1 MMTTAQPRHADS
13 TDLWVGARIAARRT
27 ALGLSQTAL
36 AQAIG
41 VSFQQLQ
48 KYETGANRIS
58 ASRLHRAALAL
69 GAPVA
74 EFFPPADGGIEAPLT
89 PGPEWTAL
97 RFMTA
102 TREGRAV
109 ADAFPL
115 IEDRRCRAA
124 VARIVTALARA

>member
-1 MMTTAQPRHADS
+1 MMTSETTRLPDT
-13 TDLWVGARIAARRT
+13 TDAWVGARIALRRAALGVSQTDLARR
-27 ALGLSQTAL
+27 
-36 AQAIG
+36 IG

-48 KYETGANRIS
+48 KYESGANRIS
-58 ASRLHRAALAL
+58 ASRLHRIALAL
-69 GAPVA
+69 GAPVGD
-74 EFFPPADGGIEAPLT
+74 FFPPAHTEAASPDL
-89 PGPEWTAL
+89 GVL

-109 ADAFPL
+109 AEAFPL